1 VTTLADTSPT
11 TAERAESGWRARAS
25 SALLTARRHRAHMI
39 GLGVIMLVYGAIYF
53 VYLMTRESTLNSG
66 LLDVGIYDQAIS
78 SLAHFHGPDSPVVAL
93 PSLGSPGKSQFSDH
107 FTPLLV
113 VFVPLYWIH
122 NGPSS
127 LYFGT
132 AVLAVLP
139 VVPMWIF
146 TRRMANTWTA
156 YFVVLAYGA
165 SWPMQMALWFAFH
178 EVFLALPIL
187 AWMIERAQAGRI
199 RQAALISLLLLG
211 VKDDMGFVV
220 AAFGVYLAAKD
231 LSPLRWHEFWR
242 ELRKPRRYWLLLMV
256 PIGFGMVELVGNVI
270 IPHFGG
276 AAGRDF
282 TYTDFGPTTG
292 AAVKQMVTHPTQVI
306 TDLFSPPVK
315 WQTLQWLLWP
325 LLLLPLLSPLSI
337 LAVPLV
343 VERFL
348 SDNVLYW
355 GMPYHYNA
363 FLLPILFL
371 AGVDGA
377 VRLARWIG
385 LGLDGVRVGRLG
397 FLGTMRAPTVRT
409 WVQVIFGLYVLIFS
423 WATVER
429 YPMWHMTQASFWQ
442 SNTPTVNAAKTAAA
456 HVPAGVTVAAATQI
470 GTHLLSK
477 DKVIMWSTP
486 GDRGYPETPWVLAD
500 VQRPSYPFLTVD
512 DQKADV
518 ARMISEGYQVVFED
532 YGWVVLHRA

>member
-1 VTTLADTSPT
+1 MTTLAAATPSGTDQT
-11 TAERAESGWRARAS
+11 RSGWRDRAAGLAHS
-25 SALLTARRHRAHMI
+25 TRRRWPHIA
-39 GLGVIMLVYGAIYF
+39 GLGLIMLVYGGLYF

-93 PSLGSPGKSQFSDH
+93 PTLDGLGKSQFSDH
-107 FTPLLV
+107 FTPLLAL
-113 VFVPLYWIH
+113 FVPLYWIH

-132 AVLAVLP
+132 ALLAVLP
-139 VVPMWIF
+139 VIPIWIF
-146 TRRMANTWTA
+146 TRRAANTATA
-156 YFVVLAYGA
+156 YFVVLAYGL

-178 EVFLALPIL
+178 EVFLAVPIM

-199 RQAALISLLLLG
+199 KQAALVSLLLLG

-242 ELRKPRRYWLLLMV
+242 ELRRPRRYLLLVLVPVGVVMV
-256 PIGFGMVELVGNVI
+256 ALVGSVI

-276 AAGRDF
+276 SPGRDF
-282 TYTDFGPTTG
+282 TYTEFGPTTG
-292 AAVKQMVTHPTQVI
+292 SAVKSMVEHPWRVV
-306 TDLFSPPVK
+306 TDLFSPAVK

-348 SDNVLYW
+348 SDNTLYW

-371 AGVDGA
+371 AAVDGG
-377 VRLARWIG
+377 VRLSRWIG
-385 LGLDGVRVGRLG
+385 AGLDGRQVGRFG

-409 WVQVIFGLYVLIFS
+409 VVQVIFGLYILVFS
-423 WATVER
+423 WSTVAR

-442 SNTPTVNAAKTAAA
+442 SDTASINAAKTAAA
-456 HVPAGVTVAAATQI
+456 HVPAGVTVAAAAQI

-486 GDRGYPETPWVLAD
+486 GDRGYPATPWVLAD
-500 VQRPSYPFLTVD
+500 VQRPSYPWATVA
-512 DQKADV
+512 DQKAAV
-518 ARMISEGYQVVFED
+518 ATLVGDGYQVVFEAD
-532 YGWVVLHRA
+532 GWVVLHKG

>member
-1 VTTLADTSPT
+1 VTTLAAATPSGTGQTRP
-11 TAERAESGWRARAS
+11 GWRDRAGTLAHS
-25 SALLTARRHRAHMI
+25 TRSRWPHLL
-39 GLGVIMLVYGAIYF
+39 GLGLIMLVYGGLYF
-53 VYLMTRESTLNSG
+53 VYLMTRDSTLNSG

-93 PSLGSPGKSQFSDH
+93 PALDSLGKSQFSDH
-107 FTPLLV
+107 FTPLLA

-122 NGPSS
+122 DGPSS

-132 AVLAVLP
+132 ALLAVLP
-139 VVPMWIF
+139 IVPIWMF
-146 TRRMANTWTA
+146 TRRAANVGTA
-156 YFVVLAYGA
+156 YFVVLAYGV

-178 EVFLALPIL
+178 EVFLAMPIM

-199 RQAALISLLLLG
+199 RQAVLISLLLLG

-242 ELRKPRRYWLLLMV
+242 ELRRPRRYLLLVLV
-256 PIGFGMVELVGNVI
+256 PVGVIMVELVGSVI

-276 AAGRDF
+276 SPGRDF
-282 TYTDFGPTTG
+282 TYTEFGPTTG
-292 AAVKQMVTHPTQVI
+292 SAVKSMAEHPWRVI
-306 TDLFSPPVK
+306 TDLFSPAVK
-315 WQTLQWLLWP
+315 WQTVQWLLWP

-337 LAVPLV
+337 LAIPLI

-363 FLLPILFL
+363 FLLPILYL
-371 AGVDGA
+371 AAVDGG
-377 VRLARWIG
+377 VRLSRWIG
-385 LGLDGVRVGRLG
+385 IGLDGRRVGRFG
-397 FLGTMRAPTVRT
+397 FLGTMRAPTVRAV
-409 WVQVIFGLYVLIFS
+409 VQLVFGLYILVFS
-423 WATVER
+423 WSTVAR
-429 YPMWHMTQASFWQ
+429 YPMWHMTDASFWK
-442 SNTPTVNAAKTAAA
+442 SNTADINSAKTAAA

-470 GTHLLSK
+470 GPHLLSK
-477 DKVIMWSTP
+477 DKVIMWSIP
-486 GDRGYPETPWVLAD
+486 GDRGYPQTPWVLAD
-500 VQRPSYPFLTVD
+500 VQRPSYPWATVA

-518 ARMISEGYQVVFED
+518 ATMLTEGYQIVFED
-532 YGWVVLHRA
+532 DGWVVLHKG

>member
-1 VTTLADTSPT
+1 VSTLAATAAP
-11 TAERAESGWRARAS
+11 TAEPGASGWRARA
-25 SALLTARRHRAHMI
+25 ADLTLTARRRSPHAL
-39 GLGVIMLVYGAIYF
+39 GLGLIMLVFGAIYF

-78 SLAHFHGPDSPVVAL
+78 SLAHFHGPNSPVVAL
-93 PSLGSPGKSQFSDH
+93 PTLDGPGKSQFSDH
-107 FTPLLV
+107 FTPLLA

-132 AVLAVLP
+132 AILAVLP
-139 VVPMWIF
+139 IIPMWIF
-146 TRRMANTWTA
+146 TRRATNTWTA

-178 EVFLALPIL
+178 EVFLAMPIL
-187 AWMIERAQAGRI
+187 AWMIERAQAGKTK
-199 RQAALISLLLLG
+199 QAALISLLLLG

-220 AAFGVYLAAKD
+220 AAFGVYLAAND
-231 LSPLRWHEFWR
+231 LTPRRWHEFWH
-242 ELRKPRRYWLLLMV
+242 ELRQPRRYWLLLMV
-256 PIGFGMVELVGNVI
+256 PIGFGMVALVGDVI

-276 AAGRDF
+276 APGRDF
-282 TYTDFGPTTG
+282 TYTNFGPTTG

-306 TDLFSPPVK
+306 VDLFSPAVK
-315 WQTLQWLLWP
+315 WQTLRWLFGP
-325 LLLLPLLSPLSI
+325 LLLLPLLSPISI
-337 LAVPLV
+337 LAVPLI

-348 SDNVLYW
+348 SDNPLYW

-371 AGVDGA
+371 AAVDGA
-377 VRLARWIG
+377 ARLTGWIAPR
-385 LGLDGVRVGRLG
+385 LDGKKVGRFG
-397 FLGTMRAPTVRT
+397 FLGTMRAPVVRT
-409 WVQVIFGLYVLIFS
+409 WIPVVLGLGILVFS
-423 WATVER
+423 WATIER

-442 SNTPTVNAAKTAAA
+442 SDTPTINAAKTAAA

-486 GDRGYPETPWVLAD
+486 GDRGYPQTPWVLAD
-500 VQRPSYPFLTVD
+500 IQRPSYPFLTVD
-512 DQKADV
+512 DQLDDV
-518 ARMISEGYQVVFED
+518 NAMIAEGYVVVFED
-532 YGWVVLHRA
+532 DGWVVLNKG

>member
-1 VTTLADTSPT
+1 MTTLAATSPSST
-11 TAERAESGWRARAS
+11 GPAESGWRARAK
-25 SALLTARRHRAHMI
+25 SAALTLRRSRPHLF
-39 GLGVIMLVYGAIYF
+39 GLGFIMLAYGAIYF
-53 VYLMTRESTLNSG
+53 VYLMTRQSTLNSG

-93 PSLGSPGKSQFSDH
+93 PSLDSLGKSQFSDH
-107 FTPLLV
+107 FTPLLA

-122 NGPSS
+122 DGPSS

-139 VVPMWIF
+139 IIPIWIF
-146 TRRMANTWTA
+146 TRRATNKFTA
-156 YFVVLAYGA
+156 YMVVLAYGA

-178 EVFLALPIL
+178 EVFLAMPIL
-187 AWMIERAQAGRI
+187 AWMIERAQAGRTK
-199 RQAALISLLLLG
+199 QAVLISLLLLG

-242 ELRKPRRYWLLLMV
+242 ELRRPQRYWLLLMV
-256 PIGFGMVELVGNVI
+256 PIGFGMVELVGSVI

-276 AAGRDF
+276 SPGRDF
-282 TYTDFGPTTG
+282 TYTNFGPTTG

-306 TDLFSPPVK
+306 TDLFSPGVK

-337 LAVPLV
+337 LAVPLI

-348 SDNVLYW
+348 SDNPLYW

-363 FLLPILFL
+363 FVLPILFL

-377 VRLARWIG
+377 ARLARWIG
-385 LGLDGVRVGRLG
+385 MGLDGRQVGRFA

-409 WVQVIFGLYVLIFS
+409 VATVIFGLYVLIFS
-423 WATVER
+423 WSTVER
-429 YPMWHMTQASFWQ
+429 YPMWHMTQADFWK
-442 SNTPTVNAAKTAAA
+442 SNTLDINAAKIAAA

-470 GTHLLSK
+470 GPHLLSK

-486 GDRGYPETPWVLAD
+486 GDRGYPQTPWVLAD
-500 VQRPSYPFLTVD
+500 IQRPSYPFLTVD

-518 ARMISEGYQVVFED
+518 ARMLAEGYQIVFQED
-532 YGWVVLHRA
+532 GWVVLHQG

>member
-1 VTTLADTSPT
+1 MTTLAATSPT
-11 TAERAESGWRARAS
+11 GTEQAGHGWRDRA
-25 SALLTARRHRAHMI
+25 AGVAHTARSRWPHILGI
-39 GLGVIMLVYGAIYF
+39 GAIMLVYGGLYF
-53 VYLMTRESTLNSG
+53 VYLMTRDSTLNSG

-93 PSLGSPGKSQFSDH
+93 PTLDSLGKSQFSDH
-107 FTPLLV
+107 FTPLLA

-139 VVPMWIF
+139 IIPMWIF
-146 TRRMANTWTA
+146 TRRAANAWTA
-156 YFVVLAYGA
+156 YFIVLAYGA

-178 EVFLALPIL
+178 EVFLAMPIM

-199 RQAALISLLLLG
+199 KQAALISLLLLG

-220 AAFGVYLAAKD
+220 AAFGLYLAAKD

-242 ELRKPRRYWLLLMV
+242 ELRRPRRYWLLVLI
-256 PIGFGMVELVGNVI
+256 PIGVAMVGIVGSVI

-276 AAGRDF
+276 SPGRDF
-282 TYTDFGPTTG
+282 TYTNFGPTTG
-292 AAVKQMVTHPTQVI
+292 QAVKYMVGHPWQVI
-306 TDLFSPPVK
+306 TDLFSPAIK

-325 LLLLPLLSPLSI
+325 LLLLPLLSPISI
-337 LAVPLV
+337 MAVPLV

-348 SDNVLYW
+348 SDNQLYW

-377 VRLARWIG
+377 VRLSRWIG
-385 LGLDGVRVGRLG
+385 LGLDGRRVGRFG

-409 WVQVIFGLYVLIFS
+409 WVHIIFGLYVLVFS
-423 WATVER
+423 WSTVER

-442 SNTPTVNAAKTAAA
+442 SDTVDINSANAAAA

-470 GTHLLSK
+470 GPHLLSK
-477 DKVIMWSTP
+477 DKVIMWSIP
-486 GDRGYPETPWVLAD
+486 GDRGYPQTPWVLAD
-500 VQRPSYPFLTVD
+500 IKRPSYPWPTVGDQQAAVAVMLT
-512 DQKADV
+512 
-518 ARMISEGYQVVFED
+518 EGYQVVFED
-532 YGWVVLHRA
+532 DGWVVLHKG